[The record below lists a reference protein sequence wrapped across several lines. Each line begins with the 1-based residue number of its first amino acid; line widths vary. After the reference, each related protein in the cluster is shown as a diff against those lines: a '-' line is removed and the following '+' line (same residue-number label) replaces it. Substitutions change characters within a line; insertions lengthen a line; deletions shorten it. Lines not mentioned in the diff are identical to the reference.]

1 MLLPQIVLSGIV
13 AGSVYALIALGFV
26 LIYKGTH
33 VIHFGLGDQ
42 VTLGAYLVIIAQLY
56 AGVPHWPAIL
66 LALIGSGAIGFL
78 LERFVMRP
86 IALQPILVQVIATL
100 AIGLGIREG
109 LRAFMGPQG
118 WPFEFLLSPTP
129 RSFLG
134 IYFAWANVGV
144 LFAAVSVMLVLY
156 LVFAFS
162 RFGRV
167 VIATCENRTGAFLM
181 GIPVPEVVSSIWIV
195 SSILAAI
202 AGILL
207 APVVTL
213 SPDMGIVGIKGF
225 TVAALGGFASLEGAV
240 VAGFILGIIET
251 ASGIY
256 ISTAFKEATT
266 FLVLLLIISAR
277 PQGLFGKKMVKKV

>member
-1 MLLPQIVLSGIV
+1 MLPQIVLSGIV

-134 IYFAWANVGV
+134 IYFAWANVAV
-144 LFAAVSVMLVLY
+144 LFAAVSVMFVLY
-156 LVFAFS
+156 FVFAFS

-207 APVVTL
+207 APV
-213 SPDMGIVGIKGF
+213 DAF
-225 TVAALGGFASLEGAV
+225 
-240 VAGFILGIIET
+240 
-251 ASGIY
+251 SGHGN
-256 ISTAFKEATT
+256 
-266 FLVLLLIISAR
+266 R
-277 PQGLFGKKMVKKV
+277 GDQGLHSRRTWWVRQPRRCGCRWFYPWHYRNRLGHLHIYGLQGSHDLSRSTISS